1 MGKTKELA
9 IEATDVATMEIIKTD
24 YSERDIFISD
34 LVEQIKKKEV
44 KLSYSSISQFKKS
57 PRSFIDYKMGKKEQT
72 DAMLL
77 GSLVHCLVL
86 TPDLFEKQYYLF
98 DDSEKVAEIGGGNPR
113 ATTKYKEWK
122 AAQFESMPENL
133 CIISKDNLNQAKVM
147 ADAVLNNSVSKSILA
162 KCPEREVKVHFDING
177 LPFVSFIDAKGEEC
191 IIDLKICQDAE
202 PKKFQRT
209 IINDGYYLQGGVYSV
224 ALEELKPFY
233 IIAVD
238 RSGGVS
244 VHKLMDSLIEHGM
257 NEFERLTREFND
269 CVDNNDFHCSFEYRS
284 HSGFYHMDKPAYAF

>member
-1 MGKTKELA
+1 MGKTKEIAVDNTVLFTA
-9 IEATDVATMEIIKTD
+9 ELESNKYT
-24 YSERDIFISD
+24 ERDVFVSQ
-34 LVEQIKKKEV
+34 LVNQVKNKEI

-86 TPDLFEKQYYLF
+86 TPELFDKQYYLF

-113 ATTKYKEWK
+113 ATNKYKEWK
-122 AAQFESMPENL
+122 AEQLSSIAANL
-133 CIISKDNLNQAKVM
+133 CIISKENLNQAKVM
-147 ADAVLNNSVSKSILA
+147 SEAVLTNSSSKAVLD
-162 KCPEREVKVHFDING
+162 KCPEREVKINFEING
-177 LPFVSFIDAKGEEC
+177 LSFISFIDAKGEEC
-191 IIDLKICQDAE
+191 MADLKICQDAE

-224 ALEELKPFY
+224 AIEEIKPFY

-244 VHKLMDSLIEHGM
+244 VHKLMDGLIEHGM

-269 CVDNNDFHCSFEYRS
+269 CVTNNDFHCSFEYRS
-284 HSGFYHMDKPAYAF
+284 HSGFFHMDKPAYAF